1 VVVHDRNVANREKKV
16 DTNIVT
22 DIVSDSYELMNPKDD
37 EITLVAGDG
46 DYVPTIERL
55 RRRGF
60 EFHVVFWEHASR
72 ELIAGASKF
81 ISLNPYLEFLRLK

>member
-1 VVVHDRNVANREKKV
+1 M

-22 DIVSDSYELMNPKDD
+22 DIVSDSYELMKHDAD

-60 EFHVVFWEHASR
+60 NFHVVFWDHASR
-72 ELIAGASKF
+72 ELRESATKF
-81 ISLNPYLEFLRLK
+81 ISLNPYLDLLSKK